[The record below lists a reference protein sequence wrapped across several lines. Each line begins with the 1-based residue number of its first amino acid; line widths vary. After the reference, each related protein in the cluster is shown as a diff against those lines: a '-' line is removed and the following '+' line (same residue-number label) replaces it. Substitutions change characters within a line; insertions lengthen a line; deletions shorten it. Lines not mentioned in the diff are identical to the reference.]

1 MQIPTV
7 TFGIIG
13 AIFLFLQPESPRF
26 LVSTKRYDE
35 ARKAL
40 NRIGR
45 INGMGENIALKFI
58 FPKEQHDNTEY

>member
-13 AIFLFLQPESPRF
+13 AIFLYFQPESPRF

-35 ARKAL
+35 ARIAL
-40 NRIGR
+40 NRIGKV
-45 INGMGENIALKFI
+45 NGIGENVA
-58 FPKEQHDNTEY
+58 